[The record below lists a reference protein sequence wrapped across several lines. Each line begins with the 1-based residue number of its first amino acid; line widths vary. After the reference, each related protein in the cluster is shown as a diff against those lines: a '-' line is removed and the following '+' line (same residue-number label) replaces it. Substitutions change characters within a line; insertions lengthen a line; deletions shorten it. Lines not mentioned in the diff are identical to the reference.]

1 MVDALASGA
10 SVRMDVEV
18 RVLFWAPINSD
29 NLLKFLHD
37 LSFRS
42 IILSHIPYTIRRSN
56 TYYYNRRVPKHAVES
71 YGQFI
76 RLTLSKDPLEA
87 EAFSRRLSD
96 ILDGVWNATKNAP
109 PVNLSTII
117 ESFQPRRVA
126 LSEIAAEYLA
136 LKRID
141 LTPPRVAVS
150 AFISVAGDR
159 DVSEY
164 TREDAKLFLRHL
176 EMSGNKTATIR
187 KRINSLS
194 AILNYAY
201 AELDL
206 DKRNPF
212 SRLFI
217 KGEGEDSHKRGTFT
231 NEQLRLGYDKA
242 LASGSQIK
250 LLMPLLG
257 ETGCRLAEIVG
268 LKLEDI
274 DLENDLIHIRANSAR
289 RLKTKSSQ
297 RTLPLIGYAK
307 LATEQALKQADG
319 TYLFPRY
326 IRDGKCYATHAS
338 NALNKWLKKD
348 FDGLTAHCLRHT
360 FRDRLRAVECPMDLI
375 DQIGGWSSITTAGA
389 RYGEGYGVDKI
400 IFYFLRFLIPR

>member
-1 MVDALASGA
+1 M
-10 SVRMDVEV
+10 
-18 RVLFWAPINSD
+18 
-29 NLLKFLHD
+29 
-37 LSFRS
+37 
-42 IILSHIPYTIRRSN
+42 SHIPYTLCRSG
-56 TYYYNRRVPKHAVES
+56 TYYYNRRVPKHAVKA
-71 YGQFI
+71 YGLFI
-76 RLTLSKDPLEA
+76 RQALSKCPEEA
-87 EAFSRRLSD
+87 EAYAKRLGNVLEGSWSNTTDIIPIDVIAVVTSFKPRPSLLSD
-96 ILDGVWNATKNAP
+96 YV
-109 PVNLSTII
+109 S
-117 ESFQPRRVA
+117 
-126 LSEIAAEYLA
+126 EYLS
-136 LKRID
+136 LRSVHHKPIK
-141 LTPPRVAVS
+141 VAVDP
-150 AFISVAGDR
+150 FISLAGDR
-159 DVSEY
+159 DVSQY
-164 TREDAKLFLRHL
+164 TREDAKLFVRHL
-176 EMSGNKTATIR
+176 EMKGNKTATIR
-187 KRINSLS
+187 RRINSLS

-231 NEQLRLGYDKA
+231 NDQLKWGYDKA

-274 DLENDLIHIRANSAR
+274 DLANDLIHIRPNSAR
-289 RLKTKSSQ
+289 RLKTRSSQ
-297 RTLPLIGYAK
+297 RTLPLVGYAK
-307 LATEQALKQADG
+307 LAIEQAFKQADD

-375 DQIGGWSSITTAGA
+375 DQIGGWRSVSSIWSS
-389 RYGEGYGVDKI
+389 YGIGFKLEKFTKYLTNLVQYRNI
-400 IFYFLRFLIPR
+400 IKVRNKLFNSYTILEPTLNKLFI